1 MSRWRLSEPTVAMTC
16 RGGMSCAGCEPS
28 CAEMG
33 GCARSPLSRSTWPVP
48 PSWPPAS
55 WAAHQVSAGRAAL
68 PPDAGG
74 ALLRR
79 GAVCGARGQQ
89 PAHRRA
95 RWLGACRRR
104 GGADPRHTARR
115 GPPAC
120 RWSVRR
126 RPRSARGCGRFGAGH
141 RPRPRRGSC
150 RDRGGAN
157 GADRAWAPDRRRS
170 GAGRLP
176 SRPGPGSGLR
186 RGALAPPPTTHR
198 TIATELAERSTAAAI
213 VAEHWLAGREFEQ
226 GRGALLAAAD
236 ASCAVHAYA
245 MPRAHCSE
253 PLSSG
258 QRMAPRSSGWQ
269 PLTGSARVR
278 NGRETWLERCE
289 PGTRP
294 LPAFARLG
302 ISGGGR
308 D

>member
-1 MSRWRLSEPTVAMTC
+1 
-16 RGGMSCAGCEPS
+16 
-28 CAEMG
+28 MG
-33 GCARSPLSRSTWPVP
+33 GCARSPLSRLDLAGTAVLAARVLGGP
-48 PSWPPAS
+48 PS
-55 WAAHQVSAGRAAL
+55 RLAAL
-68 PPDAGG
+68 LYHRTQVPFFVEELSAALVDSSRLTDGPGGWELAGAGEVPIPDT
-74 ALLRR
+74 
-79 GAVCGARGQQ
+79 
-89 PAHRRA
+89 P
-95 RWLGACRRR
+95 
-104 GGADPRHTARR
+104 RR

-170 GAGRLP
+170 GQAVFRH
-176 SRPGPGSGLR
+176 
-186 RGALAPPPTTHR
+186 ALAREAVYGEVPWPRRRALHR

-226 GRGALLAAAD
+226 GGERSLPPPMRRAR
-236 ASCAVHAYA
+236 CMPTA

-258 QRMAPRSSGWQ
+258 QRMVPRSSGWQ

-278 NGRETWLERCE
+278 NGQETWLERCE